1 MLVVPPDA
9 PDRLGF
15 EAVRSRLARL
25 TRSALGAERI
35 AALQP
40 SADRERVARELARAG
55 EMQALI
61 ASGDPLPLP
70 GLDDLRSA
78 LARLA
83 PQNAR
88 LDGDELFA
96 IGRLCITAR
105 RTLAYFRARQETAPA
120 LWRVAGALVELK
132 DLEAHVGRTLDPAG
146 RVRDDA
152 SPELS
157 RLQRELASRQ
167 SQLRGALQ
175 KALRAAVAEGY
186 ATEEQ
191 PTIRGGR
198 AVIPVRA
205 EAKRK
210 VQGFV
215 HDVSSTGQTV
225 YIEPAAVL
233 DLNNEVRETETA
245 IRREID
251 RILQALSSHARSHR
265 ADLRQNLDRLA
276 QLDAYAAI
284 GRLGHDLDAIVPALA
299 PQDGEG
305 AGLLRIVRGRNPHL
319 ALHFAERG
327 REGWEDR
334 GMEEEEP
341 ARETPSPDP
350 QTSRSPDNEVVPLDL
365 ELGGDVKTLVI
376 TGPNAGGKSVAM
388 KTAGLMALMVQT
400 GLPVPAAPGTQFPVF
415 RRLFVD
421 IGDQQSIQD
430 DLSTFTSHVTNL
442 RRMLDGEQG
451 ALAGS
456 LVLLDEAGAGT
467 DPAEGGAL
475 AQAVLEELTARG
487 ALTICTTHHGALK
500 AYAHDAEH
508 VENGSMQFDRAA
520 LAPTYRLQVGV
531 PGSSYAFE
539 IAGRVGLSER
549 TTERARELAGAAR
562 VRFEDLV
569 AEYEARGREAET
581 LRDEAARLEGE
592 AKKAKQRYEQRLAK
606 LEAETD
612 AVRQKALAEA
622 EAVLKGANRRVE
634 KTIREIREAEAEREA
649 TQAAREKMEQMR
661 DQVEKR
667 KTKVDR
673 RSERR
678 AQPKPKA
685 PKLDPS
691 PESKPSAFWS
701 TITVGDQVRL
711 DGGAV
716 GEVMEVSGKEAVL
729 ALGQIRTRVKMK
741 RLEKVGGPRKQKVE
755 VRAPRGGGGTGSGL
769 GVPASSAKSKVD
781 VRGQR
786 TDAALSQVE
795 RLVDEALA
803 AGLHRVEVL
812 HGKGTGA
819 LRLAVLGY
827 LKDRPDV
834 TGFDEAKWDAGGSGV
849 TVVDLS

>member
-1 MLVVPPDA
+1 MLVVPADA

-15 EAVRSRLARL
+15 EAVRARLLLL
-25 TRSALGAERI
+25 TRSALGAERL

-40 SADRERVARELARAG
+40 SSDPVHVRRELARAG
-55 EMQALI
+55 EMQALLEV
-61 ASGDPLPLP
+61 GDPLPMS

-83 PQNAR
+83 PKNAR

-96 IGRLCITAR
+96 IGRLATTAR
-105 RTLAYFRARQETAPA
+105 RMLAFFRSRQDTVPE
-120 LWRVAGALVELK
+120 LWRVAGHLVALD

-152 SPELS
+152 SPELR
-157 RLQRELASRQ
+157 RLHRELAQRQ
-167 SQLRGALQ
+167 SQLRSTLQ
-175 KALRAAVAEGY
+175 RALRAAIAEGY

-198 AVIPVRA
+198 AVIPVRV

-233 DLNNEVRETETA
+233 DLNNEVRETETD
-245 IRREID
+245 IRRETD
-251 RILQALSSHARSHR
+251 RILQALSAHARAHR
-265 ADLRQNLDRLA
+265 PDLQQNLATLA

-284 GRLGHDLDAIVPALA
+284 GRLAFDLDAIVPALA
-299 PQDGEG
+299 PDTGEG
-305 AGLLRIVRGRNPHL
+305 AGVLRIVRGRNPHL
-319 ALHFAERG
+319 ALHFAER
-327 REGWEDR
+327 REEKG
-334 GMEEEEP
+334 EEEGE
-341 ARETPSPDP
+341 REEESEDQSPDP
-350 QTSRSPDNEVVPLDL
+350 QIPRSPDAVVPLDL
-365 ELGGDVKTLVI
+365 ELGGAIRTLVI
-376 TGPNAGGKSVAM
+376 TGPNAGGKSVAL
-388 KTAGLMALMVQT
+388 KTAGLMALMVQA
-400 GLPVPAAPGTQFPVF
+400 GIPVPAAPGSQFPVF

-442 RRMLDGEQG
+442 RQMLDGEAG

-456 LVLLDEAGAGT
+456 LVLLDEAGTGT

-475 AQAVLEELTARG
+475 AQAVLEELTERG
-487 ALTICTTHHGALK
+487 ALTICTTHHGGLK
-500 AYAHDAEH
+500 AYAHHAPAA
-508 VENGSMQFDRAA
+508 ENGSMQFDRAR

-539 IAGRVGLSER
+539 IAQRVGLSER
-549 TTERARELAGAAR
+549 TTARARVLAGASRA
-562 VRFEDLV
+562 RFEDLV

-581 LRDEAARLEGE
+581 LRDEAAQSARE
-592 AKKAKQRYEQRLAK
+592 AEKARRRYEDRLAK

-612 AVRQKALAEA
+612 GVRQKALAEA

-649 TQAAREKMEQMR
+649 TLAAREKMERMR
-661 DQVEKR
+661 EQVGARKGKVERRVEKR
-667 KTKVDR
+667 EARTGARTNGAAKG
-673 RSERR
+673 
-678 AQPKPKA
+678 PKPAA
-685 PKLDPS
+685 PSAPA
-691 PESKPSAFWS
+691 PSAFWS
-701 TITVGDQVRL
+701 TISVGDQVRL

-716 GEVMEVSGKEAVL
+716 GEVMELSGKEAML
-729 ALGQIRTRVKMK
+729 ALGQIRTRVKLK
-741 RLEKVGGPRKQKVE
+741 RLEKVGGPRKQRIE
-755 VRAPRGGGGTGSGL
+755 VRAPSGAKP
-769 GVPASSAKSKVD
+769 GMAATSARMKVD

-786 TDAALSQVE
+786 VEAALPQVE

-827 LKDRPDV
+827 LQDRPDV
-834 TGFDEAKWDAGGSGV
+834 TGFEEAEWDEGGSGV
-849 TVVDLS
+849 TVIDLS

>member
-1 MLVVPPDA
+1 MLVVPADA

-15 EAVRSRLARL
+15 EAVRARLLLL
-25 TRSALGAERI
+25 TRSALGAERL

-40 SADRERVARELARAG
+40 SSDPVHVRRELARAG
-55 EMQALI
+55 EMQALLEV
-61 ASGDPLPLP
+61 GDPLPMA

-83 PQNAR
+83 PKNAR

-96 IGRLCITAR
+96 IGRLATTAR
-105 RTLAYFRARQETAPA
+105 RMLAFFRSRQETAPE
-120 LWRVAGALVELK
+120 LWRVAGHLVVLDE
-132 DLEAHVGRTLDPAG
+132 LEAHVGRTLDPAG

-152 SPELS
+152 SPELR
-157 RLQRELASRQ
+157 RLHRELAQRQ
-167 SQLRGALQ
+167 SQLRSALQ
-175 KALRAAVAEGY
+175 RALRAAIAEGY

-198 AVIPVRA
+198 AVIPVRV

-215 HDVSSTGQTV
+215 HDVSATGQTV

-233 DLNNEVRETETA
+233 DLNNEVRETETD
-245 IRREID
+245 IRRETD
-251 RILQALSSHARSHR
+251 RILQALSAHARAHR
-265 ADLRQNLDRLA
+265 PDLQQNLATLA

-284 GRLGHDLDAIVPALA
+284 GRLAFDLDAIVPALA
-299 PQDGEG
+299 PATGEG
-305 AGLLRIVRGRNPHL
+305 AGVLRIVRGRNPHL
-319 ALHFAERG
+319 ALHFAER
-327 REGWEDR
+327 REEIGEEREDQF
-334 GMEEEEP
+334 
-341 ARETPSPDP
+341 PDP
-350 QTSRSPDNEVVPLDL
+350 QIPRSSDTVVPLDL
-365 ELGGDVKTLVI
+365 ELGGTIRTLVI
-376 TGPNAGGKSVAM
+376 TGPNAGGKSVAL
-388 KTAGLMALMVQT
+388 KTAGLMALMVQA
-400 GLPVPAAPGTQFPVF
+400 GIPVPAAPGSQFPVF

-442 RRMLDGEQG
+442 RQMLDGEAG

-456 LVLLDEAGAGT
+456 LVLLDEAGTGT

-475 AQAVLEELTARG
+475 AQAVLEELTERG
-487 ALTICTTHHGALK
+487 ALTICTTHHGGLK
-500 AYAHDAEH
+500 AYAHDAPA
-508 VENGSMQFDRAA
+508 VENGSMQFDRAR

-539 IAGRVGLSER
+539 IAQRVGLSER
-549 TTERARELAGAAR
+549 TTARARVLAGATRA
-562 VRFEDLV
+562 RFEDLV

-581 LRDEAARLEGE
+581 LRDEAAESARE
-592 AKKAKQRYEQRLAK
+592 AEKTRRRYEDRLAK

-612 AVRQKALAEA
+612 GVRQKALAEA

-649 TQAAREKMEQMR
+649 TLAAREKMERMR
-661 DQVEKR
+661 EQVGARKGKVERRVEKR
-667 KTKVDR
+667 ESRTGTPNGAAKG
-673 RSERR
+673 
-678 AQPKPKA
+678 PKPAA
-685 PKLDPS
+685 PSAPA
-691 PESKPSAFWS
+691 PSAFWA
-701 TITVGDQVRL
+701 TISVGDQVRL

-716 GEVMEVSGKEAVL
+716 GEVMELSGNEAML
-729 ALGQIRTRVKMK
+729 ALGQIRTRVKLK
-741 RLEKVGGPRKQKVE
+741 RLEKVGGPRKQRIE
-755 VRAPRGGGGTGSGL
+755 VRAPSGAAP
-769 GVPASSAKSKVD
+769 GMAATSARMKVD

-786 TDAALSQVE
+786 VEAALPQVE

-827 LKDRPDV
+827 LQDRPDV
-834 TGFDEAKWDAGGSGV
+834 TGFEEAEWDEGGSGV
-849 TVVDLS
+849 TVIDLS